1 MTRYLIQNGKLEYQL
16 QETKKNTHDRIFLEI
31 SSSALLQLTA
41 AAHWQERQTAAADCC
56 RSRSGA
62 TSDVDIVSV
71 CALPCTW
78 QAGATRART
87 GRL

>member
-16 QETKKNTHDRIFLEI
+16 QETKKKPDFLEI
-31 SSSALLQLTA
+31 SSSLLQLTA